1 MQFTMAS
8 SRFML
13 EYVRKDHETR
23 FSMLPSLPSNV
34 LIELFARLD
43 EPCAFASAS
52 KTLRVVCCSDAAKC
66 AWVMR
71 RDAMLE
77 QWTRDT
83 LYARIETAAEW
94 NKDSNAQIL
103 SKRVG
108 LLETLMT
115 DGVVALLLDHIKH
128 GTSTDH
134 TKNGTS
140 TSIATKSHAIDS
152 IDTVRALWTHACVMR
167 YSDVILATLNDDKS
181 TFVRRVT
188 NPNLETAASSLSM
201 PSSSSRVQSA
211 ALPNHTHVHSYTHPQ
226 SHTPNQT
233 RSIASLLDTHSW
245 AQTLLC
251 AVAVSETQ
259 PRLIEV
265 LLARH
270 LHHVGPLLPLAA
282 QLAAVLGIVETLNLV
297 IEHPAASSL
306 LHDHGLD
313 LLRTAASKG
322 HRDLVLYLVG
332 KGGLEEH
339 HDALVTTYRGLHVL
353 QEASEQGQLDS
364 ASAFKGVMEAWRA
377 ADDSSQLL
385 DMRWRMAAE
394 LACERN
400 YAPLLTR
407 LLDERSLLGLSLR
420 SDTGMHPSNVIFPFD
435 SLRIRLR
442 MFALALA
449 NGHAFLAKKLL
460 ALAAVE
466 ETDEE
471 CASIAA
477 GSVNMLAGLGSKKAK
492 QSAEQQHGHLILLL
506 KRYLIIPDTSIAP
519 QIGIT
524 PSETNKEWKVG
535 VNSHRLAAIQHL
547 CTMYPH
553 FLESLDHD
561 QLIQD
566 LWTASS
572 LGHHEAA
579 RFLIEATGV
588 QVDWMD
594 TASAW
599 NLTNSTTN
607 SPGNSDSLSIRSSD
621 LIPPAIAMALFET
634 LGGSWSIH
642 NDAKT
647 TVSSADIGAL
657 LVAAEASKEGSFLG
671 RKLTVADYANVSK
684 RLSRD
689 PSFFRLFH
697 PRMIINPEDTL
708 WTKFL
713 EGNMDCSDSET
724 GGVLSWM
731 EPKAEIDDSKTAVFA
746 SESSLNNP
754 VTIWRSKMGLKEER
768 ENEELSFFLGLGG
781 KMPTENAYSEEI
793 ALKKAEMARQF
804 HADY

>member
-1 MQFTMAS
+1 
-8 SRFML
+8 
-13 EYVRKDHETR
+13 
-23 FSMLPSLPSNV
+23 
-34 LIELFARLD
+34 
-43 EPCAFASAS
+43 
-52 KTLRVVCCSDAAKC
+52 
-66 AWVMR
+66 
-71 RDAMLE
+71 
-77 QWTRDT
+77 
-83 LYARIETAAEW
+83 
-94 NKDSNAQIL
+94 
-103 SKRVG
+103 
-108 LLETLMT
+108 MT
-115 DGVVALLLDHIKH
+115 DGVVGLLLDHIKH
-128 GTSTDH
+128 GTST
-134 TKNGTS
+134 S
-140 TSIATKSHAIDS
+140 TGIKSRAIDS

-167 YSDVILATLNDDKS
+167 YSDLLLATLNDDKS
-181 TFVRRVT
+181 TLVRRTT
-188 NPNLETAASSLSM
+188 NPNLETATSNLSM
-201 PSSSSRVQSA
+201 SSSSSRVQSA
-211 ALPNHTHVHSYTHPQ
+211 ALPNHTLVHSFTLPQ

-245 AQTLLC
+245 VQTLFC

-270 LHHVGPLLPLAA
+270 LHHVGPLLPQAA

-306 LHDHGLD
+306 FRDHGLD
-313 LLRTAASKG
+313 LLRTAASNG

-353 QEASEQGQLDS
+353 QEASEQGQLDTG
-364 ASAFKGVMEAWRA
+364 SAFKGVMEAWRA

-385 DMRWRMAAE
+385 EMRWRMAAE

-400 YAPLLTR
+400 YAQLLTM

-420 SDTGMHPSNVIFPFD
+420 DTNTPSTTPSIAVSDPSDSTTMNPSNVIVPFD
-435 SLRIRLR
+435 SLRVRLR

-449 NGHAFLAKKLL
+449 NGHALLAKKLL
-460 ALAAVE
+460 ALAGVE
-466 ETDEE
+466 EVDE
-471 CASIAA
+471 ASASVDA
-477 GSVNMLAGLGSKKAK
+477 GSVNMLAGLGSNKAK
-492 QSAEQQHGHLILLL
+492 EFSEHQYGHLVLLL

-524 PSETNKEWKVG
+524 PSETNKDWKVG
-535 VNSHRLAAIQHL
+535 VKSHRLAAIRHL

-572 LGHHEAA
+572 LGHHETA

-599 NLTNSTTN
+599 NLTTTTTN
-607 SPGNSDSLSIRSSD
+607 NPRNSLSIRSSD

-634 LGGSWSIH
+634 LGGSWSIQT
-642 NDAKT
+642 DAKT
-647 TVSSADIGAL
+647 TVNSADIGAL
-657 LVAAEASKEGSFLG
+657 LVAAEASKDGSFLG

-731 EPKAEIDDSKTAVFA
+731 EPKAENDDSKTAVFA

-768 ENEELSFFLGLGG
+768 ENEELSLFLGLGG
-781 KMPTENAYSEEI
+781 KMPTENPNSEEI
-793 ALKKAEMARQF
+793 ALKKAEIARQF
-804 HADY
+804 HADC

>member
-1 MQFTMAS
+1 
-8 SRFML
+8 ML
-13 EYVRKDHETR
+13 
-23 FSMLPSLPSNV
+23 SLLPNNV
-34 LIELFARLD
+34 LAALFAHLD
-43 EPCAFASAS
+43 EPSEFASVSRKLNEVS
-52 KTLRVVCCSDAAKC
+52 KSDAARC
-66 AWVMR
+66 AWIMH
-71 RDAMLE
+71 RDALLVR
-77 QWTRDT
+77 WTADT
-83 LYARIETAAEW
+83 LQSRIETAAEW
-94 NKDSNAQIL
+94 NKESNSQIL
-103 SKRVG
+103 MSRASLPGSVMD
-108 LLETLMT
+108 ES
-115 DGVVALLLDHIKH
+115 VVAMLLDHIKH
-128 GTSTDH
+128 GTSSV
-134 TKNGTS
+134 TS
-140 TSIATKSHAIDS
+140 SGPVIDS
-152 IDTVRALWTHACVMR
+152 IETVRALWTHACVMR
-167 YSDVILATLNDDKS
+167 YSDLVITSLNDDKS
-181 TFVRRVT
+181 TLVRRAT
-188 NPNLETAASSLSM
+188 NPNLETAVSNLSVSSA
-201 PSSSSRVQSA
+201 SSRVQSA
-211 ALPNHTHVHSYTHPQ
+211 VFPSHTQVHTYTHPQ
-226 SHTPNQT
+226 GHTPSQT
-233 RSIASLLDTHSW
+233 RSIASLLDTPSW
-245 AQTLLC
+245 LQTLFC

-270 LHHVGPLLPLAA
+270 LHHVGPLLPQAA
-282 QLAAVLGIVETLNLV
+282 QLAAVRGIVGTLNLV

-313 LLRTAASKG
+313 LLRTAASNG

-332 KGGLEEH
+332 RGGLEEH
-339 HDALVTTYRGLHVL
+339 HDALVATYRGLHVL

-377 ADDSSQLL
+377 ADDSPQLL
-385 DMRWRMAAE
+385 EMRWRMAAE

-400 YAPLLTR
+400 YAELLAR
-407 LLDERSLLGLSLR
+407 LLAERTVLGLVLPSTGATTPSITV
-420 SDTGMHPSNVIFPFD
+420 SDPTDPAINPNIVVVSAD
-435 SLRIRLR
+435 SLRVRLR

-449 NGHAFLAKKLL
+449 NGHALLAKKLL
-460 ALAAVE
+460 ALAVVE
-466 ETDEE
+466 ETDEA
-471 CASIAA
+471 CASIDA
-477 GSVNMLAGLGSKKAK
+477 GAVNMLAGLGSNKAK
-492 QSAEQQHGHLILLL
+492 QFAEHQHGHLVLLL
-506 KRYLIIPDTSIAP
+506 KRYLITADADIAP

-524 PSETNKEWKVG
+524 PSEANKDWKVG
-535 VNSHRLAAIQHL
+535 VNSHRLAAVQHL
-547 CTMYPH
+547 CSMYPH

-607 SPGNSDSLSIRSSD
+607 NPRNSDSLRIRSSD

-647 TVSSADIGAL
+647 TVNSADIGAL

-671 RKLTVADYANVSK
+671 RKLTVADYASVS
-684 RLSRD
+684 RRISRD

-731 EPKAEIDDSKTAVFA
+731 EPKAEKDDSKDAVFA
-746 SESSLNNP
+746 SEDSLNNP

-781 KMPTENAYSEEI
+781 KMPTENVNADEI
-793 ALKKAEMARQF
+793 ALKQAEVARQF